1 MDLENQ
7 VKNIGKEIYEKVS
20 AFVQANKGD
29 DDKLYSNAIL
39 RLSDGR
45 KMVVPFN
52 AWGGQ
57 PDIKIWNYQW
67 NEELQRGSGDSFS
80 IMPKSGYGFLV
91 DITFYYLD
99 KDQVDF
105 TASEKEYPYKS
116 DLTEEQKE
124 TIKSYMAQLYEQIST
139 LVYDKEATRSVGNFT
154 SEAKKQYNIQQFNEE
169 MRKLSETNP
178 DSKVLPSVE
187 TAINWWIN
195 QFTGSRLGGSIGD
208 DFNSVLA
215 MTMADQVFSQ
225 TSVNE
230 TQVAAFR
237 ESLSKALMD
246 ELSKGIEPDLD
257 VDYGPRGILA
267 DAMVE
272 SRISGSEA
280 PFKTRMVVG
289 VNSVRVSAGYGA
301 KYEEIF
307 ADEVEEEK
315 AKRSI

>member
-7 VKNIGKEIYEKVS
+7 VKAIGKEIYEKVS

-29 DDKLYSNAIL
+29 DDELYKNAIL

-45 KMVVPFN
+45 EMFFPFN
-52 AWGGQ
+52 AWGDQ
-57 PDIKIWNYQW
+57 PNIEIWNYQW
-67 NEELQRGSGDSFS
+67 NEELQRGAGDSFS
-80 IMPKSGYGFLV
+80 IMSKSGYGFLV
-91 DITFYYLD
+91 NITLYYLD

-105 TASEKEYPYKS
+105 TASEQESPYKR

-139 LVYDKEATRSVGNFT
+139 LEYDKEATRSVSNFT
-154 SEAKKQYNIQQFNEE
+154 HEARKQYNIQQFNEE
-169 MRKLSETNP
+169 MRKLRETNP

-215 MTMADQVFSQ
+215 MTMNNQIFSQ

-230 TQVAAFR
+230 SQVAAFR

-246 ELSKGIEPDLD
+246 KLSKGIEPDLD
-257 VDYGPRGILA
+257 VDYGPSRILA
-267 DAMVE
+267 DAMVA
-272 SRISGSEA
+272 SGISGNKA

-289 VNSVRVSAGYGA
+289 VNSVRVSAGYRA

-307 ADEVEEEK
+307 ANQVQEEK
-315 AKRSI
+315 TRRSI

>member
-7 VKNIGKEIYEKVS
+7 VKNIGKEIYEKVT

-67 NEELQRGSGDSFS
+67 NEELQRGSGDLFS

-91 DITFYYLD
+91 DITLYYLNKD
-99 KDQVDF
+99 KLDF
-105 TASEKEYPYKS
+105 TTSEKYPYKS

-139 LVYDKEATRSVGNFT
+139 LVYDKEATRSVSNFT
-154 SEAKKQYNIQQFNEE
+154 FEAKKQYNIQQFNEE

-195 QFTGSRLGGSIGD
+195 QFTGSRIGGSLGD

-215 MTMADQVFSQ
+215 MPMADQVFSQ

-246 ELSKGIEPDLD
+246 KLSKGIEPDLD
-257 VDYGPRGILA
+257 VDYGPSGILA

-272 SRISGSEA
+272 SGISGSKA

-289 VNSVRVSAGYGA
+289 VNSVRVSAGYRD

-307 ADEVEEEK
+307 ANEVQEEK

>member
-7 VKNIGKEIYEKVS
+7 VKAIGKEIYEKVS
-20 AFVQANKGD
+20 SFVQANKGD

-45 KMVVPFN
+45 QMVVPFN

-80 IMPKSGYGFLV
+80 IMLESGYGFLV
-91 DITFYYLD
+91 DITFFYLD
-99 KDQVDF
+99 KDDVYF
-105 TASEKEYPYKS
+105 IASEKEYHYKR

-139 LVYDKEATRSVGNFT
+139 LEYDKEATRSVSNFT
-154 SEAKKQYNIQQFNEE
+154 HEARKQYNIQQFNEE
-169 MRKLSETNP
+169 MRKLNETNP

-187 TAINWWIN
+187 TAINWWIK
-195 QFTGSRLGGSIGD
+195 QFTGSRRGGSIGD
-208 DFNSVLA
+208 DFNFVLA
-215 MTMADQVFSQ
+215 MAMADQVFSQ

-246 ELSKGIEPDLD
+246 KLSKGIKPSLE
-257 VDYGPRGILA
+257 VDYGPSGILA

-272 SRISGSEA
+272 SGISGNKA
-280 PFKTRMVVG
+280 PFKTSMVVG
-289 VNSVRVSAGYGA
+289 VNSVMVSAGYGA

-307 ADEVEEEK
+307 ANEVQEEK

>member
-7 VKNIGKEIYEKVS
+7 VKAIGKEIYEKVS

-29 DDKLYSNAIL
+29 DDKLYSKAIL

-80 IMPKSGYGFLV
+80 IMHKSGYGFLV
-91 DITFYYLD
+91 DITLYYLD

-105 TASEKEYPYKS
+105 KASEKEYPDKN

-139 LVYDKEATRSVGNFT
+139 LEYDKEATRSIGNFT
-154 SEAKKQYNIQQFNEE
+154 FEAEKQYNIQQFNEE
-169 MRKLSETNP
+169 MRKLSEINP
-178 DSKVLPSVE
+178 DSKILPSVE

-208 DFNSVLA
+208 DFNFVLA
-215 MTMADQVFSQ
+215 MAMADQVFSQ

-246 ELSKGIEPDLD
+246 KLSKGIEPVLD
-257 VDYGPRGILA
+257 VDYGPSGILD

-272 SRISGSEA
+272 SGISGNKA

-289 VNSVRVSAGYGA
+289 VNNVRVSAGYRA

-307 ADEVEEEK
+307 ANEVQEKK